1 MKEEAWWYI
10 VHSLLVE
17 YANLNFRKNLIEISA
32 RMSQMLNIALN
43 KRSLLRSM
51 LMLKSWRNYEFRIR

>member
-32 RMSQMLNIALN
+32 RMSQMLNLNIALN
-43 KRSLLRSM
+43 KRSM
-51 LMLKSWRNYEFRIR
+51 LMLKSWRNYESRIT